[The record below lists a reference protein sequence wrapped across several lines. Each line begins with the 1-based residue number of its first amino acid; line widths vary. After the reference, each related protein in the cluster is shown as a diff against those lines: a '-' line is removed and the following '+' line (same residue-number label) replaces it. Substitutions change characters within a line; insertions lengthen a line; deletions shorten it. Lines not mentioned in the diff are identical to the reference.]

1 MIQLSILILG
11 GTAIALIASKSER
24 LQLWGFVAGVLS
36 EPLWIYEA
44 WRTDQWGV
52 VVLACWWGIHYF
64 IGMMRRL

>member
-1 MIQLSILILG
+1 MIQLLILILG

-24 LQLWGFVAGVLS
+24 LQLFGFIAGVLS

-44 WRTDQWGV
+44 YNAGHWGIC
-52 VVLACWWGIHYF
+52 VLAVWWGIFYF